1 MMTILVK
8 NSIIMHGGENT
19 MMDNDFEK
27 LKGYVRISSYRYN
40 TMKVLS
46 REQVKIPKQI
56 SYEAHIRKNHI
67 SKILRDL
74 KEHGLVE
81 CINEESRKGRLY
93 RLTILGEQVQK
104 EVIYYKERYVLSQ
117 DGKVYDNRTDKEYD
131 ITEVVRLLNNQN
143 ETISEYYNIILSP

>member
-1 MMTILVK
+1 MTILVK